1 MVISVSSLHSRFNL
15 CFRPSSWELGS
26 NSAASYFSY
35 LLIHRLIFST
45 FSFDV
50 APNKFGGTMVI
61 SVPFFFMLSSFFR
74 EKKIPVSVSL
84 FDVNVFDQ
92 FSCETSLPSFAGF
105 GFDLRCGRM
114 YFAVS
119 KISKLP
125 WI

>member
-1 MVISVSSLHSRFNL
+1 
-15 CFRPSSWELGS
+15 
-26 NSAASYFSY
+26 
-35 LLIHRLIFST
+35 
-45 FSFDV
+45 
-50 APNKFGGTMVI
+50 MVI

-105 GFDLRCGRM
+105 GFDLRCDRM